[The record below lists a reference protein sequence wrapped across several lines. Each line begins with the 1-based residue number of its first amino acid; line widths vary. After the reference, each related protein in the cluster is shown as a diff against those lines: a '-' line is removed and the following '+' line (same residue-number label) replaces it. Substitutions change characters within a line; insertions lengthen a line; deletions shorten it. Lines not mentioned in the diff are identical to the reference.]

1 MPTATYRVQLNGSF
15 GFRDLKA
22 VLPYLHELGVSHI
35 YASPIF
41 QAKHGSTHGYDVVD
55 PNRISDELGGEA
67 AFRELMAEVKALG
80 LGWLQDIVPNHAS
93 YSPENTAVYDLWTS
107 GAGSKYAACF
117 DVDWKHPLKRLNGKI
132 LLPFLAQPYQRCL
145 RQGQIS
151 LTYDD
156 GYKIRYNS
164 LELPV
169 NSETSEELSRL
180 GCLEEVLVLFNHNPQ
195 QLHNLLSK
203 QYYVLS
209 YWKTA
214 LKHINYRRFFDI
226 VDLIGVRVEDS
237 ATFEEL
243 HRLIFELAR
252 EGCFS
257 GLRVDH
263 IDGLYNP
270 QIYLNKLRQELP
282 EAYLLVEKILTDTE
296 QLPPSWPVQGATGY
310 EFLNYTNKLFI
321 QTISEPAVD
330 AFYKQFTGNTQ
341 AFRDILYKAKK
352 HVVETSFLGDIQ
364 NLSSLCYSA
373 LLGLQCTTPYDV
385 DRISAALVEL
395 FACFPVYRTYLG
407 GQQSDSEPFRLALKI
422 AMRRN
427 PALEEEF
434 SAIQFLLE
442 QSQTVPEALHALMRI
457 QQFTGAV
464 TAKGFEDTALYRYV
478 RLLSLN
484 DVGGNPAQFGITPGE
499 FHDFNLQRQKSWP
512 HTLNALS
519 THDTKRGEDVRA
531 RLNVLSEIPHEFKAN
546 VETWAKLAAPRK
558 RRVNGETAPDTNE
571 EYFLYQTLLGA
582 YPWETSEQQQF
593 KERIKQ
599 YLVKALREAKTHT
612 SWLSPNAP
620 YEEAVA
626 AFAAELLDDNGF
638 LEAFLPLQKKI
649 AHLGF
654 YNTLAQTL
662 LKITCPG
669 VPDFYQGTELW
680 DLTLVDPDNRRP
692 VDFQKRQ
699 TLLAEV
705 AKLNPEKAPELLAA
719 YSDGKAK
726 LYVIHKALLFRR
738 KHRRLFEEG
747 EYLPL
752 AVGGARADHVVAF
765 ARKTGDSYAVTVV
778 PRFLASL
785 LYIGG
790 GGSRQSNFVSSEAEV
805 VVGGHLC

>member
-1 MPTATYRVQLNGSF
+1 
-15 GFRDLKA
+15 
-22 VLPYLHELGVSHI
+22 
-35 YASPIF
+35 
-41 QAKHGSTHGYDVVD
+41 
-55 PNRISDELGGEA
+55 LGGEA

-93 YSPENTAVYDLWTS
+93 YSPENTAVYDLWAS
-107 GAGSKYAACF
+107 GAGSKSAASF
-117 DVDWKHPLKRLNGKI
+117 DVNWAHPLKRLNGKI
-132 LLPFLAQPYQRCL
+132 LLPFLAQPLQRCL
-145 RQGQIS
+145 TQGQIS
-151 LTYDD
+151 LAYN
-156 GYKIRYNS
+156 GGFKIKYSS

-169 NSETSEELSRL
+169 NSETSMELSRL
-180 GCLEEVLVLFNHNPQ
+180 GCLEEVLTRFNHNPQ
-195 QLHNLLSK
+195 QLHKLLSK
-203 QYYVLS
+203 QYYTLS

-214 LKHINYRRFFDI
+214 QKHINYRRFFDI
-226 VDLIGVRVEDS
+226 VDLIGVRIEDP
-237 ATFEEL
+237 ATFAER

-263 IDGLYNP
+263 IDGLYEP
-270 QIYLNKLRQELP
+270 QVYLNKLRQELP

-296 QLPPSWPVQGATGY
+296 QLPQSWQIQGATGY
-310 EFLNYTNKLFI
+310 EFLNYTNNLFI
-321 QTISEPAVD
+321 QTGSEPAVD
-330 AFYKQFTGNTQ
+330 AFYKQFTGNTRT
-341 AFRDILYKAKK
+341 FSDLLYDSKK
-352 HVVETSFLGDIQ
+352 RVIETSFLGDIQ
-364 NLSSLCYSA
+364 NLSYLCHSA
-373 LLGLQCTTPYDV
+373 LLGLQCTTPDV
-385 DRISAALVEL
+385 ARFSEALAEL

-407 GQQSDSEPFRLALKI
+407 GQQSDSNPFRMALRI
-422 AMRRN
+422 AIRRN
-427 PALEEEF
+427 PGLEEEF

-442 QSQTVPEALHALMRI
+442 QSQTVLEALHALMRL

-478 RLLSLN
+478 RLISLN
-484 DVGGNPAQFGITPGE
+484 DVGGNPTTFGITPGE
-499 FHDFNLQRQKSWP
+499 FHDFNLQRQKRWP

-531 RLNVLSEIPHEFKAN
+531 RLNVLSEIPAEFKTYVAK
-546 VETWAKLAAPRK
+546 WAELAAPRK
-558 RRVNGETAPDTNE
+558 RRANGETAPDPNE

-620 YEEAVA
+620 YEDAVA

-638 LEAFLPLQKKI
+638 LEAFLPLEKKI
-649 AHLGF
+649 AYLGF

-680 DLTLVDPDNRRP
+680 DLNLVDPDNRRP

-705 AKLNPEKAPELLAA
+705 AKLKPEKAPELLAA
-719 YSDGKAK
+719 YSDAKAK
-726 LYVIHKALLFRR
+726 LYAIHKAMLFRR

-752 AVGGARADHVVAF
+752 AVGGTCSDHVVAF
-765 ARKTGDSYAVTVV
+765 ARKKGGSYAVTIV

-785 LYIGG
+785 LYIRG
-790 GGSRQSNFVSSEAEV
+790 GGSWQSSFVSSEAEAVWADTYVSLPEADKVKWVDAFTDRTFLSRGGRLLLRDVFDGFPV
-805 VVGGHLC
+805 VLLWGNSGG